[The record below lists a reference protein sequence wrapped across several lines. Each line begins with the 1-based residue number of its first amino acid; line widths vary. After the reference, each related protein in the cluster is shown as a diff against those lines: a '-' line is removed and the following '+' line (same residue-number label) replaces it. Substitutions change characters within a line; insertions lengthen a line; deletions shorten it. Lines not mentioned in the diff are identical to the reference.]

1 MQFIESETVELK
13 RCYTDDIRKEII
25 AFGNTSG
32 GTLYIGIEDNGNI
45 IGVEDTDATIQCIV
59 NVVHDVIKPDLAMFI
74 HYEAISID
82 DKQIIA
88 VQVQRGTARPYYLAS
103 KGLRPEGVYVRQGTS
118 TIPASDAA
126 IRTMI
131 KETDGDIYENMRSLE
146 QTLTFGQASEFFA
159 ENGIEFGTT
168 QMRTLGLTDSDGLFT
183 NLGLLLSD
191 QCPHIIKAATF
202 NGIDQQ
208 RFQDRREFSGSLLK
222 QLSDAY
228 EYLQLRNETHARFEG
243 LYRRDTYDYP
253 IEALR
258 EALLN
263 AIVHRDY
270 SYSAGT
276 LISVYTDR
284 IEFVSVGGLMHGVTL
299 DDILM
304 GLSIC
309 RNQKLANIFYRLNL
323 IEAYGTGMRRIQAAY
338 SEAPIMPDILTTNNA
353 FKVVLPKIAET
364 MPLANRTDEIAEL
377 LKLAKVKKEISRKDI
392 EEALGIKPTTAVRL
406 LRRMVDESLLLPI
419 GKGRN
424 TRYTPR

>member
-45 IGVEDTDATIQCIV
+45 IGVEDTDATIQRVV

-88 VQVQRGTARPYYLAS
+88 VQVQRGTARPYYLTS

-118 TIPASDAA
+118 TIPAGDAA

-146 QTLTFGQASEFFA
+146 QTLTFVQASEFFA
-159 ENGIEFGTT
+159 GSGIEFGTT
-168 QMRTLGLTDSDGLFT
+168 QMRTLGLTDCDGLFT

-284 IEFVSVGGLMHGVTL
+284 IEFISVGGLMHGVTL

-338 SEAPIMPDILTTNNA
+338 SEAPIMPDILTTSNA

-364 MPLANRTDEIAEL
+364 MPLTNRTDEITEV
-377 LKLAKVKKEISRKDI
+377 LKLAKAKKEISRKDI
-392 EEALGIKPTTAVRL
+392 EEALGIKSATAVRL
-406 LRRMVDESLLLPI
+406 LRRMVDESLILPI